1 MSNYWV
7 LAVLVVLALLYFKK
21 DDIIRPPSDTVIR
34 LQGQRVPLANT
45 EAVASNDVEGYSTVR
60 RLARKMPR
68 GRPIKN
74 MTLLQNSVARQV
86 EEFSRTPS
94 RRNSYSRAETVSQLR
109 HASR

>member
-21 DDIIRPPSDTVIR
+21 DSDDVKRPPAVIR
-34 LQGQRVPLANT
+34 LQEQQRVPLA

-60 RLARKMPR
+60 RSAHKMPR
-68 GRPIKN
+68 GRLIKN
-74 MTLLQNSVARQV
+74 PTLLQNLGVRKV
-86 EEFSRTPS
+86 EGFSRTPS

-109 HASR
+109 RTSR